1 MLFAHVVCVVVS
13 AVDSQ
18 PQILHRFV
26 PLSCNSRSACKVVP
40 RTSELCPGALLAI
53 CTQFAIQLPGLLKF
67 SVAGQDSRQVVY
79 RSQGVRVA
87 RDPAPAAARPKLPGL
102 AFCFRAVRGSLPTK
116 GVPLEVEAEAP
127 SSQGGQRQVAVYAR
141 QKP

>member
-18 PQILHRFV
+18 PQILQRFV

-40 RTSELCPGALLAI
+40 RTSEPILSWGIASDLH
-53 CTQFAIQLPGLLKF
+53 QFAIQLPGLLVEF
-67 SVAGQDSRQVVY
+67 SVAGEDSRQVVY
-79 RSQGVRVA
+79 RSKVSGVA

-102 AFCFRAVRGSLPTK
+102 AFCFRGS
-116 GVPLEVEAEAP
+116 PLTP
-127 SSQGGQRQVAVYAR
+127 N
-141 QKP
+141 